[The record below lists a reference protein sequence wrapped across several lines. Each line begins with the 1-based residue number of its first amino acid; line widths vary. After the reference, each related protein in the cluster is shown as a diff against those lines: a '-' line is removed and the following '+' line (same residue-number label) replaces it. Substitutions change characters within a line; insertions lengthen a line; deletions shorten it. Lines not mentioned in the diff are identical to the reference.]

1 MEDHTFPRFCLL
13 NLSVSV
19 TEEGRKRK
27 ERGGGRELEEAEKGR
42 KKRRGKKETKGDGN

>member
-1 MEDHTFPRFCLL
+1 MEDHIFPRFCLL

-27 ERGGGRELEEAEKGR
+27 ERGGRRELEEAEKGR
-42 KKRRGKKETKGDGN
+42 REKKETKGNGN